1 MFLEVSSTHQDCN
14 YLNKNTEYY
23 CSYIFFYFY
32 NIFKIISIHFKMY
45 ESNSLNVFA
54 ATLVQFNVFLLNKS
68 KKKNL
73 TDSKLL
79 NGSVCMALIS
89 RDGIN
94 SFLYVCLYSFI
105 LMQLRWFS
113 PFNLFLLRNLPQG
126 ECEAIL
132 FC

>member
-79 NGSVCMALIS
+79 NGSVRMY
-89 RDGIN
+89 GIN
-94 SFLYVCLYSFI
+94 I
-105 LMQLRWFS
+105 KRWY
-113 PFNLFLLRNLPQG
+113 
-126 ECEAIL
+126 
-132 FC
+132 